1 MQRTSVLSLSV
12 LALSTTIAICEAAEP
27 AKKEAAGKPAAV
39 ALQTTQ
45 DQASYAV
52 GLNIA
57 RSLKSDGFAVNVD
70 ALIQGLR
77 DAFAGTPPRLTDEQC
92 QAALK
97 VVQQELMAKQED
109 QRKVA
114 GSQNRQEGQAF
125 LAANGKKEG
134 VTTLPSG
141 LQYKV
146 IKSGTGPT
154 PKLTDTVRTHY
165 HGTLI
170 DGTVFDSSVKRGE
183 PISFPVGGVIRGWTE
198 ALQLM
203 KVGDKW
209 QLFIPS
215 ELAYGPQGAGGVI
228 GPDSVLIFEIELLG
242 IGE

>member
-12 LALSTTIAICEAAEP
+12 LTLSTTMAVCQAAEP
-27 AKKEAAGKPAAV
+27 AKKQPAAKPLAV
-39 ALQTTQ
+39 TLQTTQ

-70 ALIQGLR
+70 ALIQGIR

-92 QAALK
+92 QAAMK
-97 VVQQELMAKQED
+97 VIQQELMAKQEG

-114 GSQNRQEGQAF
+114 GSKNRQEGQAF

-146 IKSGTGPT
+146 VKSGTGPT

-215 ELAYGPQGAGGVI
+215 ELAYGPHGAGAVI